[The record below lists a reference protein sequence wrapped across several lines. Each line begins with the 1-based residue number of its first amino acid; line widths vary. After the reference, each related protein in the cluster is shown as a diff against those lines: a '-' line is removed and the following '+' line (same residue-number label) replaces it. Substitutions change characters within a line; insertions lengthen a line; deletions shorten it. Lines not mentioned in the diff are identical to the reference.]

1 VNGEYGVRAA
11 TPDDAEFV
19 LALFARDQVRPYTHG
34 PRSIEDFHRSLEIAG
49 KEVAILERDGKP
61 FGNICLGTSSPWML
75 ELQVIAMWENGRGA
89 GRFGMEYVKWRGF
102 DDLRVNRIYLEVV
115 AANARART
123 LYERAGFT
131 AEGLFRSGYCD
142 ADGNFH
148 DLAAY
153 GMLASDPR
161 QSFLK

>member
-1 VNGEYGVRAA
+1 VTGEYSVRAA
-11 TPDDAEFV
+11 TSDDAEFV
-19 LALFARDQVRPYTHG
+19 LELFTRDHVRPYTHG
-34 PRSIEDFHRSLEIAG
+34 PRSIEDFHRSLEIPG

-61 FGNICLGTSSPWML
+61 FGNICLGTSLPWMV
-75 ELQVIAMWENGRGA
+75 ELQVIAIWESGRGA
-89 GRFGMEYVKWRGF
+89 GRFGMRYVLWRGF
-102 DDLRVNRIYLEVV
+102 DDLRANRIYLEVV

-123 LYERAGFT
+123 LYERSGFT

-142 ADGNFH
+142 VAGKFH

-161 QSFLK
+161 

>member
-1 VNGEYGVRAA
+1 VTDEYSVRAA
-11 TPDDAEFV
+11 RPDDAEFM
-19 LALFARDQVRPYTHG
+19 LELFARDHVRAYTHG
-34 PRSIEDFHRSLEIAG
+34 PRSVDDFCRSLEIDG
-49 KEVAILERDGKP
+49 KEVAVLERGGKP
-61 FGNICLGTSSPWML
+61 FGNICLGTSMPWLL
-75 ELQVIAMWENGRGA
+75 ELQVIAMWESGLGA
-89 GRFGMEYVKWRGF
+89 GRFGMQYVMWRGF

-115 AANARART
+115 AANARARM
-123 LYERAGFT
+123 LYERSGFT

-142 ADGNFH
+142 ADGTFH